1 MDKIWNKQYWK
12 PQQSSTKNNTS
23 TTTWQIT
30 TTKKLTDAYR
40 FVYIKSASRKSN
52 YFIEWKFTSYNN
64 QHLHTA
70 NLRWLQK
77 PYAIISLT
85 NETNEK
91 KNPTRSNCFTDN
103 NSFSKLVIFRNNT
116 NRNIIGI
123 NTMISH
129 YQPEN
134 TYYVIRHVSCVW
146 IKYHKRFGNI
156 WC

>member
-1 MDKIWNKQYWK
+1 MITNAFT
-12 PQQSSTKNNTS
+12 PQIYADYK
-23 TTTWQIT
+23 
-30 TTKKLTDAYR
+30 
-40 FVYIKSASRKSN
+40 
-52 YFIEWKFTSYNN
+52 
-64 QHLHTA
+64 
-70 NLRWLQK
+70 K

-103 NSFSKLVIFRNNT
+103 NSFSKLVIFRDNT
-116 NRNIIGI
+116 NRNIIAK

-156 WC
+156 